1 MSEPAPSASDPKKK
15 RQHFVPK
22 FYLRNFSFDG
32 GNRLH
37 LVHVETLRSIPGIG
51 LNGQCYGDYFYGKDP
66 VVENALRDMEGVTAG
81 LFRDIIADQ
90 RLPALGTPE
99 DLIFRTF
106 VCLQWGRTK
115 SHAENSEALFSK
127 AFKTVYAPQ
136 WRAAGI
142 SQEEIDQLEIGTEK
156 PGLFSLGMTAD
167 MVPFMGDLESKLIVA
182 GSLGEFVTSDTP
194 VVLTN
199 PYYLVLRAGVVAL
212 IARLVKAFGPACLCV
227 LRGKITR
234 TTPKN
239 IFPPSLAASCPYSP
253 FGFGRCG
260 VWVPAR

>member
-1 MSEPAPSASDPKKK
+1 M
-15 RQHFVPK
+15 PK

-66 VVENALRDMEGVTAG
+66 VVENALQDMEGVTAG

-234 TTPKN
+234 ATPKN